1 MVAAEIATRTYT
13 PEVSDQ
19 GPDPLGSEAPPA
31 AEEPASEP
39 GPLPEFLNP
48 ESVHYQPWAEKQ
60 LSNASKE
67 KRPLAD
73 FMAEMEERLNSYGT
87 LPEMRWDPERQ
98 EHLLDRFAASVPG
111 RSRRRHRRR
120 TGAAGAAAAGPAEAR
135 TGGARGQ
142 RRRRKP
148 VALAATPQPS
158 PGAPAAAPSEHRR
171 RRRRRRPRTG
181 EGSGPAA
188 PSA

>member
-60 LSNASKE
+60 ISNASKE

-73 FMAEMEERLNSYGT
+73 FMAEMEERLGSYGE
-87 LPEMRWDPERQ
+87 LPEARWDPQRQ
-98 EHLLDRFAASVPG
+98 EQLLARFAPSSPG
-111 RSRRRHRRR
+111 RTRRRHRRR
-120 TGAAGAAAAGPAEAR
+120 GGSGAAHEPTLTPAAPIASAAPGNQRRRPKPARAPAAGPA
-135 TGGARGQ
+135 
-142 RRRRKP
+142 
-148 VALAATPQPS
+148 QPTAE
-158 PGAPAAAPSEHRR
+158 PGAHRR
-171 RRRRRRPRTG
+171 RRRRRRSRG
-181 EGSGPAA
+181 ESAGPTVAGG
-188 PSA
+188 